1 MSIFVKGAKLCGRP
15 LFKEVTDTSHEE
27 MQDEQKVILF
37 PRFLQ
42 SLEMSKKCRDTLRM
56 HFRKTLLEQRP
67 DVFHK
72 VMLMCMQSSPKM
84 NEVIACQMYCYRDL
98 TKWPKLNSLCTAQKS
113 FFTQVIEELHL
124 DGAKVAERAF
134 RLGEI
139 HFKYAQYGMKPH
151 FLDIFALHMETIL
164 RGLKFSNDDEKQI
177 FILAFRQLNAFIA
190 ETMSLAYSKCQQRAM
205 IARR

>member
-1 MSIFVKGAKLCGRP
+1 
-15 LFKEVTDTSHEE
+15 

-84 NEVIACQMYCYRDL
+84 NEVIACQMYCY
-98 TKWPKLNSLCTAQKS
+98 Q
-113 FFTQVIEELHL
+113 LHL